1 MTFCVSLEVEPTP
14 KQQYCF
20 LAVSTLSLH
29 PPSSL
34 ISNCL
39 NLPFGTQGKSWRL
52 EGDRKASMSR
62 SPTRSC
68 SVSVTIG
75 WMFLVC
81 SLNVSGDLSEWP
93 TELQA

>member
-1 MTFCVSLEVEPTP
+1 MEAGGRQ
-14 KQQYCF
+14 KGF
-20 LAVSTLSLH
+20 L
-29 PPSSL
+29 
-34 ISNCL
+34 
-39 NLPFGTQGKSWRL
+39 
-52 EGDRKASMSR
+52 SR

-81 SLNVSGDLSEWP
+81 SLNASGDLSEWP

>member
-52 EGDRKASMSR
+52 VASGAMGALEFSVLTPDLGEGREN
-62 SPTRSC
+62 
-68 SVSVTIG
+68 G
-75 WMFLVC
+75 H
-81 SLNVSGDLSEWP
+81 
-93 TELQA
+93 